1 MTNEE
6 LAKLRYRAK
15 TDLYWLA
22 KDILGMDALV
32 ERVHRPICDMFVQKK
47 PGKPIW
53 EQDTIKERLIL
64 APRGHFKTSL
74 DEADIIQWILYDANV
89 RILIMSGKASVAEA
103 MMTNVKGHFQTNEK
117 LRALFP
123 ELCPPSGKE
132 FGNLS
137 EFICPGRTK
146 VIKEPTVLISSGAS
160 VKAGLHFDI
169 IKGDDMVN
177 EINTLTKEQILK
189 VIMLWNYA
197 MPLVEPYGYL
207 DLIGTNYDDSDLYQ
221 WCMENKPKLKSYKVA
236 AWTPKHG
243 YKAAFKNGSVK
254 KITEDMVELLFPE
267 RFTFE
272 WLNNQRLANEY
283 IFNCQYLLD
292 PTPTDTS
299 LFTEEMII
307 SHTIPH
313 GHIPR
318 SGSVFQVWDTASS
331 TNGNSDFS
339 ACATG
344 MYDSQGNLFVLD
356 LVYGRWNPN
365 ELVNMII
372 GQCVKWRPLCIG
384 IEEANGSRMLQPAL
398 DLHARQMNL
407 SLYIEWQKTSPNK
420 HKNDTIAGLQP
431 LFKDDKLYL
440 SAAMTRETRKELL
453 KQFVKFPK
461 TSHDDIP
468 DAIARL
474 LTFRNRIDI
483 EPVYDEFNPQ
493 NVGDTVSY
501 TEDDYLLGAGL
512 VG

>member
-1 MTNEE
+1 VTKEE
-6 LAKLRYRAK
+6 LAKLRYRAR

-32 ERVHRPICDMFVQKK
+32 ERVHRPVCDTFVAKK
-47 PGKPIW
+47 PGRPLW
-53 EQDTIKERLIL
+53 EQSEIKERLIL
-64 APRGHFKTSL
+64 LGRGHFKTSL
-74 DEADIIQWILYDANV
+74 DEADIIQWILLDPNI
-89 RILIMSGKASVAEA
+89 RILVMSGKSDVAESMIRNIKA
-103 MMTNVKGHFQTNEK
+103 HFQTNDK

-123 ELCPPSGKE
+123 EYCPPANSE

-137 EFICPGRTK
+137 EFTIPARNK
-146 VIKEPTVLISSGAS
+146 PIKEPTVLSASGGS
-160 VKAGLHFDI
+160 VKAGLHFDV
-169 IKGDDMVN
+169 IKGDDIVN
-177 EINTLTKEQILK
+177 EFNSATKDLILK
-189 VIMLWNYA
+189 TIRTWNYA

-221 WCMENKPKLKSYKVA
+221 WSIENKPKLLVYKRP
-236 AWTPKHG
+236 AWSPKHG
-243 YKAAFKNGSVK
+243 YKQAFKNGSVK
-254 KITEDMVELLFPE
+254 KITEDMVDLLFPE

-272 WLNNQRLANEY
+272 WLNNQRLADEY

-292 PTPTDTS
+292 PTPTDTA
-299 LFTEEMII
+299 LFTEELILR
-307 SHTIPH
+307 HTIPH
-313 GHIPR
+313 GHIPH
-318 SGSVFQVWDTASS
+318 SGSVFQVWDTAST
-331 TNGNSDFS
+331 TNSNSDYS

-344 MYDSQGNLFVLD
+344 LYDSQGRLFVLD
-356 LVYGRWNPN
+356 IAYGRWSPT

-372 GQCVKWRPLCIG
+372 GQAIKWRPRCIG

-398 DLHARQMNL
+398 ELHARQLGM

-431 LFKDDKLYL
+431 LLKDDMLYI
-440 SAAMTRETRKELL
+440 SAAMSKETKKELL
-453 KQFVKFPK
+453 KQFIKFPK

-468 DAIARL
+468 DAISRL

-493 NVGDTVSY
+493 DVGDTVSY